1 MADALLLTLKFTGIC
16 FIIVFLF
23 TFVFLP
29 IFCAVFHDGVSG
41 CLQIKVGANGKKN
54 CSLYSQ
60 EYSVE
65 MIESILKEDPR
76 FSDILMY
83 RMNIESAKRQIRI
96 AKRKKKEYT
105 IKMLKQQIYSSSVQ
119 LENSMKMYIQENP
132 SEYNNITI

>member
-1 MADALLLTLKFTGIC
+1 
-16 FIIVFLF
+16 
-23 TFVFLP
+23 
-29 IFCAVFHDGVSG
+29 
-41 CLQIKVGANGKKN
+41 
-54 CSLYSQ
+54 
-60 EYSVE
+60 